1 MFSVNVLLADAAP
14 FGRKMDQSP
23 AEKLKPRD

>member
-1 MFSVNVLLADAAP
+1 MFSANASLAATP